1 MSKDSH
7 FTGQPVYSQ
16 VLKLLNK
23 EKILI
28 LKFYQTAI
36 LLRLLLLHGCP
47 MNISFFFSFSYRAVI
62 RNLVFVGR
70 YPSQNIQI

>member
-16 VLKLLNK
+16 VLKLLDK

-36 LLRLLLLHGCP
+36 LLRLLLLHWLSDE
-47 MNISFFFSFSYRAVI
+47 NIIFSSLF
-62 RNLVFVGR
+62 LTG
-70 YPSQNIQI
+70 Q